1 MERSREIKRTL
12 YKLIVTDVSLI
23 ALFIMIASTIRSS
36 DVTVLAPVCFAVL
49 LFSNFLFLRRNLRTI
64 GGSAAEEGAMSR
76 SQRFSTYVCS
86 IVFFVGT
93 LYGVL
98 MIWQGDLPRAI
109 LPVLLVPLSL
119 AIYCLRTARRAG
131 ERRSN

>member
-1 MERSREIKRTL
+1 LERSRQIERAP
-12 YKLIVTDVSLI
+12 YKLVATDVALI
-23 ALFIMIASTIRSS
+23 ALFIVVASTIKSS
-36 DVTVLAPVCFAVL
+36 DVALVSPVCFMVL
-49 LFSNFLFLRRNLRTI
+49 SFSNFLFLRRNLGTI
-64 GGSAAEEGAMSR
+64 GGTAAEEGAMSR
-76 SQRFSTYVCS
+76 SQRFSTYLCS

-98 MIWQGDLPRAI
+98 MISQGNLPRAM

-131 ERRSN
+131 ERR